1 MSRSTKI
8 AAILMM
14 ASACGGAPF
23 VYAPAYIWDPD
34 SGTWLEADA
43 ANETNATADASS
55 DGGSAASIDAGG
67 DSLKL
72 PREASTDARQTLYP
86 DANDAALADAAA
98 DSAIDSAVADSSA
111 DASNVDAAMKICC
124 RLASNGSALACSSDW
139 ECCSGNLVGCDGG
152 VCTGTCAGR
161 SGVCGAPMCNVG
173 QSCFEQAP
181 GGNLAGVVE
190 VCP

>member
-1 MSRSTKI
+1 MTIRSTK
-8 AAILMM
+8 AVVVLTL

-43 ANETNATADASS
+43 SNATADAS
-55 DGGSAASIDAGG
+55 DGGMNSRSDSGG
-67 DSLKL
+67 DNDVSLKL
-72 PREASTDARQTLYP
+72 PREASTDARQTVYP

-98 DSAIDSAVADSSA
+98 DSANDSAVADSSA
-111 DASNVDAAMKICC
+111 DASNVDAAPKICC
-124 RLASNGSALACSSDW
+124 RLTTSGSTLACSGDW
-139 ECCSGNLVGCDGG
+139 ECCSGSIVGCDGG

-161 SGVCGAPMCNVG
+161 SATCGAPMCNVG